1 MPRSKKEK
9 DAIEDKED
17 LLEALEEATGSSTKK
32 NSQPTSFWRS
42 AGVFIFEVV
51 KVVVISLVIIIPV
64 RYYLIQPFYVKGA
77 SMEPNFHDYEYLIID
92 EVSYRLNQPQRGE
105 VVVVRNPNERS
116 QYFIKRIIGLPGETI
131 EIKNGQVII
140 YNDDYPAGIELDESA
155 YLLAEVKTQGR
166 DYLKLESDQYYLLGD
181 NRTSSLDSRLFGP
194 LSRDDIV
201 GRTWIRAWPFNR
213 IRHFTLPTYNLSS
226 PAK

>member
-1 MPRSKKEK
+1 MPKPKKKKDTIEDKNDLLDALGEVAKSPQAKKEK
-9 DAIEDKED
+9 A
-17 LLEALEEATGSSTKK
+17 
-32 NSQPTSFWRS
+32 SFWRS
-42 AGVFIFEVV
+42 AGVFILEVV

-92 EVSYRLNQPQRGE
+92 EISYRFNQPQRGE
-105 VVVVRNPNERS
+105 VVVVRNPNDRS

-131 EIKNGQVII
+131 DIKDGRIVI
-140 YNDDYPAGIELDESA
+140 YNDDYPSGIELDESA
-155 YLLAEVKTQGR
+155 YLSSEVKTQGK
-166 DYLKLESDQYYLLGD
+166 DSMKLSSDEFYLLGD

-194 LSRDDIV
+194 LTSEDVV

-213 IRHFTLPTYNLSS
+213 VSYFTLPTYNL
-226 PAK
+226 AQEEE